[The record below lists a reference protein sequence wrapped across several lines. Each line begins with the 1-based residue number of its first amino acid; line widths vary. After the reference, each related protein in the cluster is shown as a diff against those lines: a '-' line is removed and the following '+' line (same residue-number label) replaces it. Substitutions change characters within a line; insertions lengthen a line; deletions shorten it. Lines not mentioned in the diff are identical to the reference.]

1 MITSDNFCS
10 ISELRDKTSK
20 VVKEAQKTG
29 KKIILS
35 QNKPVWVFLSIDEY
49 NNLRKLWFGSE
60 VASKSDKKA
69 YAQSSHGTDG
79 VDAFELLKSLK

>member
-60 VASKSDKKA
+60 VASESDKKA